1 MEMGAKKSRSSDA
14 TTGRR
19 SSTSSNSGRTTAM
32 ERKEIERK
40 RRQQMKGLCVKLA
53 SLIPKEHYSKDAM
66 TQLGS
71 LDEAAAYIKKLKER
85 VDELKQK
92 RISAQLMAA
101 GMGGGGGGGGRAA
114 STSAATSGG
123 GARSSSEETSEEA
136 VEAPVVEVL
145 HHHDGSS
152 LDVVLIS
159 SVDRQFK
166 LHEVVTVL
174 EEEGAE
180 IINANL
186 SVSGRRVF
194 HNIHCRIH
202 MHSCDYITTTFRTV
216 GTGVRSRNQLSEQ

>member
-1 MEMGAKKSRSSDA
+1 MEVGAKKSRSSDA

-19 SSTSSNSGRTTAM
+19 SSASSNSGGTTAM

-101 GMGGGGGGGGRAA
+101 GMGGGGGSGGGRAA

-136 VEAPVVEVL
+136 VEAPVVDVL

-194 HNIHCRIH
+194 HNIHCRAFSPRIG
-202 MHSCDYITTTFRTV
+202 IEV
-216 GTGVRSRNQLSEQ
+216 SRVTERLRALV